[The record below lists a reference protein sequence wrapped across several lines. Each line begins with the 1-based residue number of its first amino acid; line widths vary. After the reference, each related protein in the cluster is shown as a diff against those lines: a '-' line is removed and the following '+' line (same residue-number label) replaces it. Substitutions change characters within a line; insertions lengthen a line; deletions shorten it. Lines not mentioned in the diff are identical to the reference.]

1 MPEAPDDYVNIR
13 GPRPWEDNTEYL
25 EKLQEL
31 VDNNKKI
38 KSLEKEMKATNIKHK
53 ASDAKY
59 EE

>member
-38 KSLEKEMKATNIKHK
+38 KSLPDKQKAYGLKWNPTQSHI
-53 ASDAKY
+53 
-59 EE
+59 